1 MKDLQ
6 TIENKL
12 KEAFDLVA
20 ETLVTEYP
28 DRVRCAYELI
38 DGNESA
44 IALEIMCS
52 NLHEFECRIPLR
64 AYELLAEAGVD
75 LNVNS
80 EYWETLKP
88 YVVGQ
93 IKAK

>member
-1 MKDLQ
+1 
-6 TIENKL
+6 
-12 KEAFDLVA
+12 LV
-20 ETLVTEYP
+20 
-28 DRVRCAYELI
+28 

-52 NLHEFECRIPLR
+52 NLHEFECRIPIK
-64 AYELLAEAGVD
+64 AYELLAEVGVA

-88 YVVGQ
+88 YVVRQ
-93 IKAK
+93 RKAKPEK

>member
-1 MKDLQ
+1 MKELQ
-6 TIENKL
+6 TTENKL

-20 ETLVTEYP
+20 ESLTAEYP
-28 DRVRCAYELI
+28 ERVRCAYELV
-38 DGNESA
+38 DANESA

-52 NLHEFECRIPLR
+52 DLHEFECRIPVR

-80 EYWETLKP
+80 EYWETLIP
-88 YVVGQ
+88 YIVG
-93 IKAK
+93 

>member
-6 TIENKL
+6 TTKNKL

-20 ETLVTEYP
+20 KTLVVEYP
-28 DRVRCAYELI
+28 ERVRCAYKLI
-38 DGNESA
+38 DANESA

-52 NLHEFECRIPLR
+52 NLHEFECRIPIK
-64 AYELLAEAGVD
+64 AYELFAEVGVD

-80 EYWETLKP
+80 KYWEALKP
-88 YVVGQ
+88 YVVG
-93 IKAK
+93 